1 MTGRLGFQRLIEARE
16 VLLAHPALTLL
27 VDLEESIDVEPKLQ
41 WYLSHLGPGM
51 DTFAARI
58 IPGPIEAWP
67 LGCGDGLGIATLGSN
82 LSHSIPIVAF
92 DGYIATRS
100 TTASMSRLI
109 PRWPPIVA
117 ALRHVQTALGGPQ
130 EPLDYLEQVVH
141 HDLLPI
147 RNKPFDV
154 QRAILREVLPHLD
167 PSPELQR
174 FLAFGKNVFD
184 SPDAQVPPDDL
195 GAWTGYAACLAM
207 HHQSAFAGWARNVPE
222 AVSRSAWMLLHQPA
236 PFDTHASISR
246 DSQSYQRS
254 FSGNHHNA
262 DALRYAIVF
271 VSKAP
276 PALLDEWAD
285 DPLFQHVLIPF
296 AEDADGPW
304 HLGYMKAAAQFD
316 GLDQPTLAWNM
327 LASGQYWQNVRGGDA
342 PWFDAALT
350 LAKRR
355 EWVDVVAAL
364 EDAAAM
370 SAP

>member
-1 MTGRLGFQRLIEARE
+1 MNAQTGFQRILAARQT
-16 VLLAHPALTLL
+16 LLAHPVLDLL
-27 VDLEESIDVEPKLQ
+27 VDPEEEIDIEPRRQ

-58 IPGPIEAWP
+58 IPGPAELWP
-67 LGCGDGLGIATLGSN
+67 LGCGAGLGVATLGSD
-82 LSHSIPIVAF
+82 LGSSLPVLAF
-92 DGYIATRS
+92 DSHVATVPNA
-100 TTASMSRLI
+100 ASLGRLL
-109 PRWPPIVA
+109 PEWPPIVD
-117 ALRHVQTALGGPQ
+117 ALRRVQEVLGGPQ

-141 HDLLPI
+141 QELMPL
-147 RNKPFDV
+147 RNKPIDV

-167 PSPELQR
+167 PSPEMQR
-174 FLAFGKNVFD
+174 FVDFGKQVFE
-184 SPDAQVPPDDL
+184 SPEAQVPPDDL

-207 HHQSAFAGWARNVPE
+207 HHQSGSVGWADDVPE
-222 AVSRSAWMLLHQPA
+222 AVSRSAWVLLHEPA

-246 DSQSYQRS
+246 DSQSYLRS
-254 FSGNHHNA
+254 FSGNRHNA
-262 DALRYAIVF
+262 NALRYAMVY

-276 PALLDEWAD
+276 PALLDQWAD

-296 AEDADGPW
+296 AEDPDGPW

-342 PWFDAALT
+342 PWFDAALS

-355 EWVDVVAAL
+355 EWPDVVAAL
-364 EDAAAM
+364 EDAAA
-370 SAP
+370 ATP